1 MGTGI
6 TDKRFDEFPV
16 STVHTIEHAD
26 GNRCGTQVLALIK
39 RIGSNDASLV
49 RLAFE
54 KDTRELASG

>member
-6 TDKRFDEFPV
+6 TDERRNKLLV

-26 GNRCGTQVLALIK
+26 GDGGSTQVLALIK
-39 RIGSNDASLV
+39 HIGSNDASLI
-49 RLAFE
+49 RLALE